1 MKNNQPKMRT
11 TTKTRGGMTITKTKS
26 KSMLPNGGKVKI
38 TKKVIEGPSGVTTK
52 VRGKVKGAEDIQG
65 KKEKFSDYSFQGPK
79 SSMFVDKYKS
89 KGRGANVKKYSK
101 TKYPG
106 PTL

>member
-1 MKNNQPKMRT
+1 MANTEPKVRT
-11 TTKTRGGMTITKTKS
+11 RTKTRGGNTITTTKE
-26 KSMLPNGGKVKI
+26 KKMLPGGGKVKVK
-38 TKKVIEGPSGVTTK
+38 TKVTEGPSGVTTK

-65 KKEKFSDYSFQGPK
+65 KKEKWMDYSFQGPK
-79 SSMFVDKYKS
+79 SSMFVEKYKS
-89 KGRGANVKKYSK
+89 KGRGANLKKYSK